1 MKKKKNED
9 IKPVG
14 IIKSAA
20 PARGIRLS
28 PQSAKLGLIYAE
40 LLGPPVSKRRSI
52 KAGETHRYELKY
64 L

>member
-1 MKKKKNED
+1 MLKKKDQDMKPAVKNKTVSFKG
-9 IKPVG
+9 IKLNAS
-14 IIKSAA
+14 SA
-20 PARGIRLS
+20 RL
-28 PQSAKLGLIYAE
+28 GFIYAE